1 MRRSVRVAA
10 AAILPLAILAG
21 TGGCASGR
29 TAVRKDAQGIS
40 VRLPPAEA
48 LEFGVRSERE
58 AVPPAFPLSVA
69 DEYRDRWLTLFEVT
83 FSPVE
88 ASGLPEGEADA
99 P

>member
-10 AAILPLAILAG
+10 AAVLPLAILAG
-21 TGGCASGR
+21 MGGCASGR
-29 TAVRKDAQGIS
+29 TAVRQDAQGIT

-48 LEFGVRSERE
+48 MELGVRSDRE
-58 AVPPAFPLSVA
+58 AAPPAPPLSVA

-88 ASGLPEGEADA
+88 ASGLPEAEGDA

>member
-21 TGGCASGR
+21 IGGCAGER
-29 TAVRKDAQGIS
+29 TAVRKDAPGIS

-48 LEFGVRSERE
+48 MELGVGSERE
-58 AVPPAFPLSVA
+58 AFPPAFPLSVA

-83 FSPVE
+83 YSPIE
-88 ASGLPEGEADA
+88 TTGLPEAEADT